1 MSRYQ
6 PLKEFERRFDTMSVV
21 ELKRWKAYWTD
32 HAQRL
37 TPKIQKLAMKRV
49 HMIESAIKQRT
60 KHDTGVE

>member
-1 MSRYQ
+1 MSRFQ
-6 PLKEFERRFDTMSVV
+6 PLKEFERRFDTMSVQ

-49 HMIESAIKQRT
+49 HKIEAAIHQRAR
-60 KHDTGVE
+60 HDLDNE